1 MASSPTATATTPTI
15 HSQHRRRQKRR
26 FLLYA
31 ILIAGAFVAVL
42 PFLYMTANSLKT
54 YGETVTRTA
63 AFPFN
68 PAFWPK
74 VPQWVNYQTAWS
86 EANLS
91 RYFFNSV
98 VIASATVAGII
109 ITSALAAFAFSKL
122 KFAGRDTVFTILLA
136 TLMIP
141 ETVLLIPN
149 FLMVSRLGWVDT
161 LWALTVPFMGSAFF
175 IFLLRQ
181 FFNQVPDTLLES
193 ARIDGANHLGMLIRI
208 VMPLSRAPLFTVGFL
223 GFTGAWNALQWPLVV
238 TRSPQW
244 RPISVGLI
252 TFLQEAAAMIHLRL
266 AGSMIALAPV
276 VLVYVI
282 AQRQITEAVARTGLK
297 G

>member
-1 MASSPTATATTPTI
+1 MASSPVSVGLPAPG
-15 HSQHRRRQKRR
+15 SHRRQRR
-26 FLLYA
+26 GSRIALYA
-31 ILIAGAFVAVL
+31 VLIAGAFVALL
-42 PFLYMTANSLKT
+42 PFLYMLANSLKT

-63 AFPFN
+63 AFPFR
-68 PAFWPK
+68 AEFWPK

-91 RYFFNSV
+91 RYFLNSV
-98 VIASATVAGII
+98 VIASVTVSGII
-109 ITSALAAFAFSKL
+109 VVSSLSAFAFSKL
-122 KFAGRDTVFTILLA
+122 KFAGRDSIFTVLLA

-149 FLMVSRLGWVDT
+149 FLIVSTLGWIDT

-193 ARIDGANHLGMLIRI
+193 AKIDGDTHLGSLLRI

-223 GFTGAWNALQWPLVV
+223 SFTQAWNALQWPLVV
-238 TRSPQW
+238 TRSATW

-266 AGSMIALAPV
+266 AGSTIALAPV
-276 VLVYVI
+276 LAIYII